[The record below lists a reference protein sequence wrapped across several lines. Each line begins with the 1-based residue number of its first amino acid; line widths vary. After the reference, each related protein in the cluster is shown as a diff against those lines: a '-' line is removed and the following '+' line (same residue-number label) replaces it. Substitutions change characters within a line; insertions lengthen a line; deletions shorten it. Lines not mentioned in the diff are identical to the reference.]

1 MGASSV
7 RRNLFS
13 SNLSKRSG
21 PTLPPIQGG
30 STSTHTNTSN
40 LQSPTHTTSSADTI
54 PLNNS
59 NTTTTSNGGASDT
72 GDIVVKDK
80 NGAYKLDIPVLPP
93 VIMGSGDDGDEMEGF
108 EDDQNGGATVVDS
121 TGETDIGGREKER
134 TSTTREG
141 YPGGLLY

>member
-21 PTLPPIQGG
+21 PTLPPIQGSSHG
-30 STSTHTNTSN
+30 TSNGNSNNASN

-59 NTTTTSNGGASDT
+59 NVMTGSTAGTSDT
-72 GDIVVKDK
+72 GEIVVKDK

-93 VIMGSGDDGDEMEGF
+93 VIVGSGDDGDEMDGF
-108 EDDQNGGATVVDS
+108 EDTQNGGATVVDS

-134 TSTTREG
+134 TSTPERSG
-141 YPGGLLY
+141 